1 MFVSEDRGSASVS
14 NMRKQKG
21 FTLIEILL
29 AVGLVG
35 IIAVAALAPLVFTVQ
50 SLETV
55 QKDWGK
61 NMKAM
66 GAADR
71 IFYDTRNFAV
81 SDSFPIFRTVHK
93 DGLIVGEDDR
103 LLVWSAAP
111 VKENKAP
118 GLIVYKIVSSSS
130 LNKYEPGLY
139 RWEIPGW
146 RSAAKGS
153 NKEEGPTA
161 LDTDSLKPEDGKM
174 VLKDAEGLI
183 LSVWSGESWSDEYT
197 GDLPKAMRVT
207 ITLNGRKQVYEDSLP
222 TILKE

>member
-1 MFVSEDRGSASVS
+1 MK
-14 NMRKQKG
+14 KQKG
-21 FTLIEILL
+21 FTLIEIIL

-61 NMKAM
+61 SMKVM
-66 GAADR
+66 EAADR
-71 IFYDTRNFAV
+71 IFYDTRNFAK
-81 SDSFPIFRTVHK
+81 SSSFPIFRTVHK
-93 DGLIVGEDDR
+93 EGFTVREDDR
-103 LLVWSAAP
+103 LLVWSATP

-118 GLIVYKIVSSSS
+118 GLIVYKIVSSSG
-130 LNKYEPGLY
+130 LNKYKPGLY

-146 RSAAKGS
+146 SSAVKGS
-153 NKEEGPTA
+153 DQEAGPTA
-161 LDTDSLKPEDGKM
+161 LDTDSLRPEEGKM
-174 VLKDAEGLI
+174 VLKDAEGLK

-197 GDLPKAMRVT
+197 GGLPKAMRIT

>member
-1 MFVSEDRGSASVS
+1 MIRH
-14 NMRKQKG
+14 KG

-29 AVGLVG
+29 AVGLAG

-55 QKDWGK
+55 QKGWGK
-61 NMKAM
+61 NIKVMETAE
-66 GAADR
+66 R
-71 IFYDTRNFAV
+71 IFSDTRNFAR
-81 SDSFPIFRTVHK
+81 SSSFPVFRTVHK
-93 DGLIVGEDDR
+93 EGFTVREDDR

-118 GLIVYKIVSSSS
+118 GLIVYKIVSASG
-130 LNKYEPGLY
+130 LNKHKPGLY

-146 RSAAKGS
+146 RSEAKGS
-153 NKEEGPTA
+153 DEDAGPTA
-161 LDTDSLKPEDGKM
+161 LDTDSLRPEDGKM
-174 VLKDAEGLI
+174 VLKYAEGLK